1 MVPMLFSVF
10 NNFRLRNY
18 DVLDALS
25 MKLIKNIQQFSLKEI
40 AAIVTYCSN
49 LNYVNNLLFEY
60 VEREVLRKLKLDEG
74 FKALIEAK
82 IPAKQVEEEIETN
95 EEDEMSF
102 ENVFEDVLSPKDL
115 AKLIVAEEKSKK
127 LPEPEGNTENSLA
140 QTTEQDNGLEHQNYI
155 DVSQIMVA
163 LCRLK
168 VVRIELFEVL
178 ESYFIRNLH
187 KATPKS
193 FMHYSYAHS
202 FLCTEILNKIQ
213 QNGKKK
219 PNRRTLKNIK

>member
-1 MVPMLFSVF
+1 MI
-10 NNFRLRNY
+10 
-18 DVLDALS
+18 
-25 MKLIKNIQQFSLKEI
+25 IKNIQKFSLKEL

-82 IPAKQVEEEIETN
+82 IPSINIDEEIEKN
-95 EEDEMSF
+95 EENSI
-102 ENVFEDVLSPKDL
+102 NLEDVLEDIPHPKEL
-115 AKLIVAEEKSKK
+115 AKLIIAENKLKK
-127 LPEPEGNTENSLA
+127 LSEPEPKAPSSLTK
-140 QTTEQDNGLEHQNYI
+140 TTDSDGELEHQNYI

-168 VVRIELFEVL
+168 VVRTELFEVL
-178 ESYFIRNLH
+178 EAYFIRNLH

-193 FMHYSYAHS
+193 
-202 FLCTEILNKIQ
+202 LCTIVMLTRFYA
-213 QNGKKK
+213 
-219 PNRRTLKNIK
+219 PRC